1 MFARHRFPLLL
12 LINVCFPDGRENTDP
27 QTGKGPAAPERA
39 LERQV
44 DAMLFSDITDCE
56 MVVFR
61 CIQEA
66 GKEISLVEIMEELE
80 KKYGKDWKRS
90 TVCTF
95 ISHLI
100 SKGYVSGRREGRVF
114 FYSSAVNDKK
124 FREEQARQF
133 LDFWFHGSIS
143 EFAEA
148 AFRAK
153 KVSKKE
159 AAEVLASIDKLETR

>member
-1 MFARHRFPLLL
+1 
-12 LINVCFPDGRENTDP
+12 
-27 QTGKGPAAPERA
+27 
-39 LERQV
+39 
-44 DAMLFSDITDCE
+44 MLFSDITDCE

-66 GKEISLVEIMEELE
+66 GKDISLIEIMEILE
-80 KKYGKDWKRS
+80 SKYKKDWKRS

-100 SKGYVSGRREGRVF
+100 GKGYVSGRREGRVF
-114 FYSSAVNDKK
+114 FYTSAVNDKK

-143 EFAEA
+143 EFNEA

-153 KVSKKE
+153 KIPKKD
-159 AAEVLASIDKLETR
+159 AAEVVAAIEKLETR